1 MEQVILKYICP
12 NWGKVKK
19 GGGEGI
25 VLIVKWV
32 QLLQDAGKEGGGGRG
47 SNAYKNVYV

>member
-1 MEQVILKYICP
+1 LGE
-12 NWGKVKK
+12 GKE
-19 GGGEGI
+19 GRGEGI